1 MDFINLD
8 TWSVDWSAWSA
19 IEGLLIFFATLYA
32 ARVAW
37 KISKEWN
44 NQKGMKLCM
53 KSILNSPKP
62 YIFQMI
68 FLKYVKFITST
79 FFKFKW
85 QNT

>member
-8 TWSVDWSAWSA
+8 TWSVDWNAWSA
-19 IEGLLIFFATLYA
+19 IEGLLIFLLLFMPLGSHGKYQ
-32 ARVAW
+32 
-37 KISKEWN
+37 KNGIIK
-44 NQKGMKLCM
+44 KGMKLCM
-53 KSILNSPKP
+53 KTILNSPKP